1 MKIQLL
7 CDNPKSWIVPYA
19 KDLVAE
25 LRKLSHDTTLLFD
38 NKLVERGDVLILL
51 SCEKI
56 FKELNLNTYN
66 LVVHESNLPAGKGW
80 SPLTWQILEGKN
92 EIPVTLF
99 EAAEK
104 VDSGAIYL
112 QEFIKLEGHEL
123 LQEIKHQ
130 QWLVTKKLIITF
142 ISKHSTI
149 KAIEQKGEESF
160 YPRRTNVDSKLDIN
174 KTLLDQ
180 FNLLRT
186 VSNDSYPA
194 YFEHLGHRY
203 EIKIKKVEELK
214 NN

>member
-7 CDNPKSWIVPYA
+7 CDTPQSWIVPYA
-19 KDLVAE
+19 KDFVSE
-25 LRKLSHDTTLLFD
+25 LKKLSHNASLIFD
-38 NKLVERGDVLILL
+38 NKLVEKGDVLIML

-66 LVVHESNLPAGKGW
+66 LVIHESNLPAGKGW

-112 QEFIKLEGHEL
+112 QEFIRLEGHEL
-123 LQEIKHQ
+123 LDEIKHQ
-130 QWLVTKKLIITF
+130 QWLVTKKLILTF

-149 KAIEQKGEESF
+149 KAIEQKGNESF
-160 YPRRTNVDSKLDIN
+160 YPRRTSVDSKLDIN
-174 KTLLDQ
+174 KTLLEQ

-186 VSNDSYPA
+186 VSNNSYPA

-203 EIKIKKVEELK
+203 EIKINKVEK
-214 NN
+214 